1 MIKSPLGATDLSQWR
16 LDSGD
21 AGRHVWHYVRAPG
34 EAGSRLGYEEVWG
47 ADERGVKDRQQTE
60 EEKYW
65 LGLPLPQVEV
75 STAPSTTPLAAA
87 RRGYEFYK
95 RIQAPD
101 GHWSGEYGGTP
112 ASALFRWPS

>member
-1 MIKSPLGATDLSQWR
+1 MLFRS
-16 LDSGD
+16 
-21 AGRHVWHYVRAPG
+21 
-34 EAGSRLGYEEVWG
+34 AGSRLGYEEVWG